1 MGVGLAGVGL
11 GGARVRAARRRQAP
25 GAGHG
30 GAAGVGSGGSVVG
43 RGHGVGVGLLGRR
56 AGRAAAG
63 DGGGGCGPGV
73 HRRGQRRADGSVVGR
88 GDAVG
93 GGLPRPQGVRVRAVG
108 RDAGG
113 VAGPGAGGDRTAVRA
128 VVGRRDA
135 AGGGLDGGPG
145 AGVPAVGR
153 VAADGPGHRHVGGGQ
168 READGAVVG
177 RDDAVGDGRAGRQA
191 VCLRGAGPAGGASPG
206 GGGRVAG
213 VAVAVG
219 RGLRDVRCR
228 HDVVRGGG
236 RARPGDD
243 DGDGGRDA
251 GRCHGR
257 DHAGG
262 RGDVWAPGGAADGP
276 DSRGGDGDGP
286 QRGDAAQLHGD
297 GDAPRVGRRDTRV
310 AEVVGRRPRGVRSGR
325 PVVRG
330 VGGLRGVVDDRDG
343 IGAGRCG
350 DGRGLACGRR
360 RRDGGSPGAADGRRD
375 RRRGACDGA
384 GRDDDADLHGDGGA
398 RTAVGRRGAWFAEP
412 DRRRPR
418 GVRSR
423 CDVLHGTGRCRGGG
437 DDGGG
442 RGAGRGGDRRDH
454 TGGRRRGDGGPPGGP
469 GGGRDGRG
477 GPGDGG
483 GRDDDADLH
492 GDGCAGGA
500 GHVRRGRVGTG
511 RRRRPGADRS
521 AERGGPLPRPAL
533 PAGRGRSGDG
543 VRGGDPCGRGT
554 RRRAHGAAA
563 RRRGRRVPGCDVL
576 EQRAGRPG
584 RGRRGRPG
592 GAWPSER
599 GRAGAAERGA
609 IAAARGRGD
618 GDSRH
623 GDVQVL
629 GGRTSGQSSRGA
641 GAAGELGV
649 HEVRRRSSRVY
660 MERRGDRLLHQYE
673 QVAASPGLQEPVP
686 RARLGDDVRHG
697 HPPPRRGGAE
707 RRVRHLQLRVHQL
720 GLAVRGR
727 GQSARDY
734 RRGHAVPVEQPGL
747 LARGVGGQT
756 AVRAREAELR
766 RVEGAGVP
774 PGGLARTLGVQ
785 PPERGGGLRPF
796 AVAWPGRGRRSA
808 TWWCCGT
815 CPTSCPRSPGRSR
828 WSGRRRCRT

>member
-1 MGVGLAGVGL
+1 MRTYTVTVT
-11 GGARVRAARRRQAP
+11 RAAPSTDAVLRSLTLSGVDIGTVDPVELSYA
-25 GAGHG
+25 ASVDY
-30 GAAGVGSGGSVVG
+30 GAATTTV
-43 RGHGVGVGLLGRR
+43 
-56 AGRAAAG
+56 
-63 DGGGGCGPGV
+63 
-73 HRRGQRRADGSVVGR
+73 
-88 GDAVG
+88 
-93 GGLPRPQGVRVRAVG
+93 
-108 RDAGG
+108 
-113 VAGPGAGGDRTAVRA
+113 TAEP
-128 VVGRRDA
+128 RDA
-135 AGGGLDGGPG
+135 AATVVVSPADADAEA
-145 AGVPAVGR
+145 AGHQVRLAVGATSVEIR
-153 VAADGPGHRHVGGGQ
+153 VIAQDTTTERTYTATIVRGLPSTDAALRSLTLSGIDLGAFDPDGLSYAASVDYAVSTTTVAA
-168 READGAVVG
+168 EA
-177 RDDAVGDGRAGRQA
+177 
-191 VCLRGAGPAGGASPG
+191 
-206 GGGRVAG
+206 
-213 VAVAVG
+213 
-219 RGLRDVRCR
+219 
-228 HDVVRGGG
+228 
-236 RARPGDD
+236 
-243 DGDGGRDA
+243 RDA
-251 GRCHGR
+251 
-257 DHAGG
+257 
-262 RGDVWAPGGAADGP
+262 AATD
-276 DSRGGDGDGP
+276 
-286 QRGDAAQLHGD
+286 
-297 GDAPRVGRRDTRV
+297 
-310 AEVVGRRPRGVRSGR
+310 
-325 PVVRG
+325 
-330 VGGLRGVVDDRDG
+330 
-343 IGAGRCG
+343 
-350 DGRGLACGRR
+350 
-360 RRDGGSPGAADGRRD
+360 
-375 RRRGACDGA
+375 
-384 GRDDDADLHGDGGA
+384 
-398 RTAVGRRGAWFAEP
+398 
-412 DRRRPR
+412 
-418 GVRSR
+418 
-423 CDVLHGTGRCRGGG
+423 
-437 DDGGG
+437 
-442 RGAGRGGDRRDH
+442 RDH

-747 LARGVGGQT
+747 LARG
-756 AVRAREAELR
+756 
-766 RVEGAGVP
+766 
-774 PGGLARTLGVQ
+774 
-785 PPERGGGLRPF
+785 
-796 AVAWPGRGRRSA
+796 GRRPDSCTSA
-808 TWWCCGT
+808 
-815 CPTSCPRSPGRSR
+815 RSR
-828 WSGRRRCRT
+828 ATTRRGCRCTSRRTCTNARCSAS